1 MLDTAE
7 ANWDGTQRL
16 DRMAVDYLNC
26 ADTRLNRA
34 IMRKTM
40 IAACRRVRLP
50 GVKFD
55 NITVLESPEGW
66 NKSGAWRT
74 LAGDKDFSDMSILG
88 QRGREVQEQL
98 SEIWIHE
105 SADLAGMRK
114 AEVESVKAF
123 ASRQVDIARPAY
135 GYFVLRQKRHSI
147 EVGTT
152 NSVEY
157 LQSQTGNRRFWPM
170 TVTKMIDLDKLQR
183 DRLQL
188 WGEAAKCESAG
199 ESIVLDE
206 ELWSVAGEEQEKRR
220 AKDPW
225 EDIVQEYLD
234 EDSAKRI
241 AAADDPK
248 LHQIVSNVIHVEGGE
263 ERVKSVDLLAVV
275 LAIPR
280 DRQAQSH
287 SREENQN
294 RPMVCLKVQM
304 PK

>member
-1 MLDTAE
+1 MLSLALEHCFDPVRDMLDTAE

-114 AEVESVKAF
+114 AEVESDV
-123 ASRQVDIARPAY
+123 RPGRTA
-135 GYFVLRQKRHSI
+135 LSEAKLALIRHSAALALELEQMEGRLSQGDEI
-147 EVGTT
+147 NLDSYGRAASHLRRLLETLG
-152 NSVEY
+152 VERKPNDVTPSLEQY
-157 LQSQTGNRRFWPM
+157 THQRRF
-170 TVTKMIDLDKLQR
+170 
-183 DRLQL
+183 
-188 WGEAAKCESAG
+188 EAAG
-199 ESIVLDE
+199 
-206 ELWSVAGEEQEKRR
+206 
-220 AKDPW
+220 
-225 EDIVQEYLD
+225 
-234 EDSAKRI
+234 
-241 AAADDPK
+241 
-248 LHQIVSNVIHVEGGE
+248 
-263 ERVKSVDLLAVV
+263 
-275 LAIPR
+275 
-280 DRQAQSH
+280 
-287 SREENQN
+287 
-294 RPMVCLKVQM
+294 
-304 PK
+304 